1 MAVVKR
7 TKASDLHSLTKKLV
21 SLLKKHYS
29 PAGQKKDKPVLETML
44 YAVCLENATQEQ
56 ADASFELLHKSFHD
70 YNEIRVSTFGELTDC
85 FEGMSDPDSRAARV
99 RAILQ
104 YVFEINFDFDFE
116 SLRRKTLELAEK
128 QLQKIRFLSSFIQLH
143 TLQKSL
149 GTHTVPVDDRMHD
162 AVIWLGLA
170 PPGCT
175 AAEAADGL
183 KSAVMKADTA
193 TFCDYVRCLAVD
205 PRLIPTFA
213 KTKPPEGGFDLDEMI
228 VRVTD
233 LLNSADKTQKVKKA
247 KPDSSTIKPMPTPK
261 AKAAKG
267 TASVAKVSKAK
278 ASSAK
283 KKPR

>member
-1 MAVVKR
+1 MAVVKK
-7 TKASDLHSLTKKLV
+7 TKASDLHALTKKLV
-21 SLLKKHYS
+21 ALLKKHYS
-29 PAGQKKDKPVLETML
+29 PTGHKKDKPVLETML

-56 ADASFELLHKSFHD
+56 ADAASESLHKSFHD
-70 YNEIRVSTFGELTDC
+70 LNEIRVSTFGELTSC

-149 GTHTVPVDDRMHD
+149 GTHTVPVDDRIRD
-162 AVIWLGLA
+162 AAIWLGLA
-170 PPGCT
+170 TPNCS
-175 AAEAADGL
+175 AAETAESL

-193 TFCDYVRCLAVD
+193 TFCDLMRCFATD
-205 PRLIPTFA
+205 PRLTPAFA
-213 KTKPPEGGFDLDEMI
+213 KHKAPEEGFDLDE
-228 VRVTD
+228 
-233 LLNSADKTQKVKKA
+233 LLDRTAELLDNADKAHKAHKA
-247 KPDSSTIKPMPTPK
+247 KPEHPAAKSKPEP
-261 AKAAKG
+261 ASKAAKP
-267 TASVAKVSKAK
+267 APNAKDDA
-278 ASSAK
+278 AK